1 MKKSFVAFLFTLFS
15 SSIVSAA
22 YYGNDLASGLGYGM
36 NQLVDIIEQILGP
49 FFSVILGGGGEML
62 FERILFLAIILAVVY
77 IVTSKMEVFD
87 DNPVVIWIVSVSI
100 ALLSTRFLI
109 ENNLVQ
115 TMLLP
120 YSVFGVALSAAIPIL
135 IYFKFVQSFDD
146 SATVR
151 KMLWIFF
158 IIAFIG
164 IWGARY
170 DDIGNLSWIYMT
182 SAIAALIFLLF
193 DGTIRKYIVRQER
206 KELDVDNREN
216 AIIKLRKKLSELDD
230 NYRKG
235 LVKENYYKKK
245 GKELVKQIKTIAK
258 RK

>member
-1 MKKSFVAFLFTLFS
+1 MKKSFITSLFLLLVS
-15 SSIVSAA
+15 PIVSAS
-22 YYGNDLASGLGYGM
+22 YYGSNLASGLGYGM
-36 NQLVDIIEQILGP
+36 SQLIDAVEQMLGP
-49 FFSVILGGGGEML
+49 FFSVILGGGGDML

-77 IVTSKMEVFD
+77 IVISQMEVFKE
-87 DNPVVIWIVSVSI
+87 NQVVIWIISISI

-115 TMLLP
+115 TMILP
-120 YSVFGVALSAAIPIL
+120 YSVFGVAISTVIPIL

-170 DDIGNLSWIYMT
+170 DDIGNLSWIYMA
-182 SAIAALIFLLF
+182 SALTALIFLLF
-193 DGTIRKYIVRQER
+193 EAASKPNVSRRFR
-206 KELDVDNREN
+206 
-216 AIIKLRKKLSELDD
+216 RKKQ
-230 NYRKG
+230 R
-235 LVKENYYKKK
+235 
-245 GKELVKQIKTIAK
+245 
-258 RK
+258 